1 MMSILAVGGTLA
13 AIGVGLNGY
22 RKSPKPE
29 HPLLPSVA
37 TAAAVDDDPMAPR
50 LFDQGQPLRIHVVGA
65 VRKPGVYSLP
75 SWSRVNDA
83 MKKAGGPTPLADLE
97 GINLA
102 DRLQDGE
109 QLRIPRIGRPEDQSA
124 AHRPTPEPPQAAEAA
139 GGHRSGRFP
148 FARPSVAVSAVERP
162 AGPVNLNTADAAA
175 LETLPGVGPSTSA
188 KIIKYRTEFGPFQK
202 PEDLMNVAGI
212 GPTRFERMRPL
223 IQSP

>member
-1 MMSILAVGGTLA
+1 MSLLAVGGTLA
-13 AIGVGLNGY
+13 AVGVGLNGY
-22 RKSPKPE
+22 RKSPQPAP
-29 HPLLPSVA
+29 PLLPSVA
-37 TAAAVDDDPMAPR
+37 TASAASDDDPMAPR
-50 LFDQGQPLRIHVVGA
+50 LFDQGQTLRIHVVGA
-65 VRKPGVYSLP
+65 VRKPGVYALP

-83 MKKAGGPTPLADLE
+83 MKKAGGPTPQADLE

-109 QLRIPRIGRPEDQSA
+109 QLRIPRLGRPDDQSA
-124 AHRPTPEPPQAAEAA
+124 SHQPTPEPPRVAVQV
-139 GGHRSGRFP
+139 GGRRTGRFP
-148 FARPSVAVSAVERP
+148 FAQPAAADRSAP
-162 AGPVNLNTADAAA
+162 PTSGPVDLNTADAAA

-223 IQSP
+223 IQAP